1 MLQTYVSPPRP
12 IEVKKLMENRVFLGL
27 SRGSK
32 PSNARE
38 RSLEKESK
46 ERNCHG
52 IVVSCCYDKEPREEI
67 EWYCVIC
74 YNSVVSCCYDNIRV
88 SEPFVQLGHAHKLSQ
103 LLEQNLHKDTTGG
116 RENTHI
122 ECDIH

>member
-1 MLQTYVSPPRP
+1 MSPPRP

-27 SRGSK
+27 SRGSN

-52 IVVSCCYDKEPREEI
+52 I
-67 EWYCVIC
+67 
-74 YNSVVSCCYDNIRV
+74 VVSCCYDNIRV